1 MKKILK
7 ALIPLFLLVLPTN
20 SFAHN
25 ILKLDVD
32 SITNS
37 DIFIRQVESHLEMW
51 GTSSGNNFQI
61 VGDNVS
67 VNIDMQSTDSG
78 CCNYVT
84 GGFISNSNSSLK
96 ILMDGAGSD
105 HVANFDYDYSGT
117 SNYHHVDIDFGGAG
131 HTNKLYLDDSGVD
144 HSNTSYELDITGS
157 GGSNTVYA
165 KIGGTQQ
172 ATKVDIDGGSNLVYT
187 WTQGVG
193 DLATGRTSLYESSD
207 ASTYTMWIKITGSSN
222 TIRARSI
229 DTAKTKITLSGT
241 GNHTISQFTIANGY
255 MYNGSGGII
264 DLTIAGSSN
273 NRIGYSGDGNGN
285 TAIIVLNASN
295 QTGASVDLWQDGGG
309 NRFELTVTG
318 SSIHQYTPY
327 WIQQGD
333 ETYCATVNLNTLS
346 SSVSGAQSTGNDG
359 GCS

>member
-7 ALIPLFLLVLPTN
+7 ALIPLFLLVLPTG
-20 SFAHN
+20 SYAHN
-25 ILKLDVD
+25 ILRLDVD

-37 DIFIRQVESHLEMW
+37 DIFIRQVETHLEMW

-96 ILMDGAGSD
+96 ILMDGGGSD

-117 SNYHHVDIDFGGAG
+117 SNYHHVDVYFGGSG
-131 HTNKLYLDDSGVD
+131 HTNKLYLDDGDVD
-144 HSNTSYELDITGS
+144 HSNTSYELDIIGS
-157 GGSNTVYA
+157 GSNTVYA

-172 ATKVDIDGGSNLVYT
+172 ATKVDIDGSNNLVYT
-187 WTQGVG
+187 WTQGIG
-193 DLATGRTSLYESSD
+193 DLATGRTQLYSSSD
-207 ASTYTMWIKITGSSN
+207 ASTYAMWIKITGSNN

-229 DTAKTKITLSGT
+229 DTSKTKITISGS
-241 GNHTISQFTIANGY
+241 GNHTVSQFTIANGY
-255 MYNGSGGII
+255 MYNGDGGIV
-264 DLTIAGSSN
+264 DLTLAGSSN
-273 NRIGYSGDGNGN
+273 NRIGYSGSYSGNI
-285 TAIIVLNASN
+285 AIIVLNASN
-295 QTGASVDLWQDGGG
+295 QTGASVDLWQTGGN
-309 NRFELTVTG
+309 NRFELSVTG

-333 ETYCATVNLNTLS
+333 ETYCATVNLDNLS
-346 SSVSGAQSTGNDG
+346 SSVSGAQSTGNSG
-359 GCS
+359 GC